1 MTDTLL
7 KKIAKTM
14 REDSRVDATAESSAA
29 KLSEHQRKDKRRE
42 HNRALWV
49 QHHKTMAESHAAI
62 AASHY
67 EKVEELRGEA

>member
-1 MTDTLL
+1 MTETLAE
-7 KKIAKTM
+7 KVAAV
-14 REDSRVDATAESSAA
+14 RRAATAESCAA
-29 KLSEHQRKDKRRE
+29 KLSEHQRKNKRRE

-49 QHHKTMAESHAAI
+49 QHHQAMAESHAAI